1 MMNAE
6 TIERIQLINSEIYR
20 FFESEIM
27 WASLDEYLISS
38 ELLALIYK
46 LEERFGFATECE
58 EAMAN
63 TIQNDNV
70 RRFIWIGSQKIELS
84 GYKTLRF
91 MADAITAAI
100 VEEVEI
106 VNLESSYYREL
117 SMDDWICRGGQPNT
131 FIEMLSVVS
140 RNRFCDVE
148 FAGRLR
154 DAGFI
159 VGREVNSGCKNTY
172 YVETQK
178 GQRIWFEDI
187 IIKNEDIL
195 LKNRRPRIEVLQVLI
210 DEKFKND
217 ISKKT

>member
-1 MMNAE
+1 MMNTE
-6 TIERIQLINSEIYR
+6 TIERIQLINSEIYK
-20 FFESEIM
+20 FFESEVM
-27 WASLDEYLISS
+27 WASMDEYLSSS
-38 ELLALIYK
+38 ELVELISK
-46 LEERFGFATECE
+46 LEERYGFVTEIE
-58 EAMAN
+58 EAVAS
-63 TIQNDNV
+63 TVKDDNV

-91 MADAITAAI
+91 MVDAITAAI

-154 DAGFI
+154 DAGII

-195 LKNRRPRIEVLQVLI
+195 IKYRRPRIEILQALV
-210 DEKFKND
+210 DEKFQ
-217 ISKKT
+217 KTI

>member
-1 MMNAE
+1 MMNME
-6 TIERIQLINSEIYR
+6 IVERIQLINSEICG
-20 FFESEIM
+20 FFESEVM
-27 WASLDEYLISS
+27 WASLDEYLSSS
-38 ELLALIYK
+38 ELVALILK
-46 LEERFGFATECE
+46 LEERFGFASEIE
-58 EAMAN
+58 EAVTN
-63 TIQNDNV
+63 TVQNDNV
-70 RRFIWIGSQKIELS
+70 RRYLWVGTQKIEIS
-84 GYKTLRF
+84 GYKTLRII
-91 MADAITAAI
+91 ADLIVAAI
-100 VEEVEI
+100 AEEVEMA
-106 VNLESSYYREL
+106 NLESSYYREL

-195 LKNRRPRIEVLQVLI
+195 LKNRRPRIEVLQILI
-210 DEKFKND
+210 DEK
-217 ISKKT
+217 I